1 MIESVI
7 MKELEKD
14 LIGKL
19 DDDQYGNCKGCST
32 THYLIK
38 LTNEA
43 FISTDK
49 GNATTAVTID
59 YSKAFDYVDHSIL
72 IKKLV
77 ELEVRPNITNI
88 IISFLKE
95 RSHTTKSFG
104 IESPYLNITCGVPQG
119 TCSGP
124 KLFVILI
131 NGKKCNFVS
140 CYKFVDDKTLSH
152 SYSGDPTNVIKRA
165 LEIEAEETKKDK
177 MIINLNKCHAIT
189 FNFSK
194 KNTPPTNLSI
204 DGHIIQNREKINLL
218 GVVISN
224 DLKWSDNTEHICDK
238 VNRKIYILGKLK
250 KFGLRTEEL
259 LKVWKAVLRPLTEYA
274 TPLWHSGLTDVDSEM
289 LESLQKK
296 VLGIILG
303 VTYINNKRRYKVDGK
318 SLCYK
323 MTLEKID
330 LESLKDRREFL
341 TKKFALQVVHNARH
355 NEMFQPRIRNV
366 NTRLRSK
373 YQENFCETNRFKM
386 SAVPY
391 MTRMLNNDA

>member
-1 MIESVI
+1 M
-7 MKELEKD
+7 
-14 LIGKL
+14 
-19 DDDQYGNCKGCST
+19 
-32 THYLIK
+32 
-38 LTNEA
+38 
-43 FISTDK
+43 
-49 GNATTAVTID
+49 
-59 YSKAFDYVDHSIL
+59 
-72 IKKLV
+72 
-77 ELEVRPNITNI
+77 
-88 IISFLKE
+88 
-95 RSHTTKSFG
+95 
-104 IESPYLNITCGVPQG
+104 
-119 TCSGP
+119 
-124 KLFVILI
+124 
-131 NGKKCNFVS
+131 
-140 CYKFVDDKTLSH
+140 DDKTLSH

-165 LEIEAEETKKDK
+165 LEIETEETKKDK